1 MLRSYFNISIRV
13 LLRHKFYAAISILGL
28 AVGMGV
34 CLLIYQYIQFELSYD
49 QFHTNAQHTYR
60 LTQTTIRN
68 GEDLGEGVYTT
79 YALGPRSKETIPE
92 VEEFVRVR
100 PDDVG
105 MIVINAEND
114 ERHQENAMWYV
125 DDNFLQLFDFP
136 LKYGDHKS
144 ALEAMHSMVITE
156 PIAAKYFGETNPVGK
171 PLRVSGGV
179 FSGDF
184 VVTGVVEKLP
194 VNSHLQ
200 FDFLL
205 PIQFILENS
214 RLYKERDNGW
224 DWPHFVTY
232 VTVNGTA
239 NLNEVGSKLEQ
250 LIATHQG
257 EELARSNSRREVGL
271 QPLADVH
278 LKSNFPK
285 DLASNHGDIQNV
297 RFFAIIAIFILL
309 MAWVN
314 YINLSTARAMQR
326 AKEVGVRKSVGA
338 VRIQLIAQ
346 FVMESALI
354 NLVAALLAMGIA
366 GLTLPVLNTIIGKEL
381 TFSILRTPAFWG
393 LFSLTILFGSL
404 LSGLYPAFILSSFKP
419 VHALK
424 SVSLRPKRG
433 FSLRRSLIAFQFL
446 ISLLL
451 ISGTYLVYQQITF
464 MKTQDLGMDME
475 RVVVVNGP
483 RVVLETLKSE
493 GETLGSE
500 YKTFKTELLRQ
511 STISAISATSQIPTK
526 GYLGSAD
533 MREMGKPESSIQE
546 GYAVFV
552 DTSFTRAYDI
562 EFLARKAFP
571 NKIVPY
577 DWLIVNEEV
586 VNVLELGSPEDA
598 IGKKLITLGDTLEI
612 LGVIKNVHWSSLKEA
627 HLPVLFAL
635 DNQYGAFF
643 SIRINLSDIPET
655 ITHIKSTYKSVFPDD
670 PFAYSF
676 LDDDFNRQYQADI
689 QFGNLF
695 SAFSVLAIFI
705 ACLGLFALVSYSATL
720 RMKEM
725 GIRKVL
731 GAGVSHL
738 MLLLSREYMLL
749 LLAAI
754 VLAIPA
760 VIVGGRAWLDN
771 YAYKTELGL
780 GLFLVPALGLLLISL
795 LTVSYRTYATA
806 RANPVESLKN
816 E

>member
-1 MLRSYFNISIRV
+1 MLRSYINISVRV
-13 LLRHKFYAAISILGL
+13 LLRHKFYATISILGL

-49 QFHTNAQHTYR
+49 QFHTKAQHTYR

-79 YALGPRSKETIPE
+79 YALGPRGKETIPE

-125 DDNFLQLFDFP
+125 DRNFLHLFDFP
-136 LKYGDHKS
+136 LKYGDRES

-156 PIAAKYFGETNPVGK
+156 PIAAKYFGETDPVGK

-205 PIQFILENS
+205 PMQFILENLT
-214 RLYKERDNGW
+214 LYTERDNGW
-224 DWPHFVTY
+224 ERPNFVTY
-232 VTVNGTA
+232 VTLNEAA
-239 NLNEVGSKLEQ
+239 NLHEVRGKLDQ

-257 EELARSNSRREVGL
+257 EELTQSNARRKIGL
-271 QPLADVH
+271 QPLTDVH
-278 LKSNFPK
+278 LKSDFPK
-285 DLASNHGDIQNV
+285 DLVNNHGDIQNV

-338 VRIQLIAQ
+338 VRMQLIAQ
-346 FVMESALI
+346 FIMESALI
-354 NLVAALLAMGIA
+354 NLVAALVAVGIA
-366 GLTLPVLNTIIGKEL
+366 GLTLPVLNTIIEKEL
-381 TFSILRTPAFWG
+381 TFSVLRTPAFWG
-393 LFSLTILFGSL
+393 RFSLVILFGSL
-404 LSGLYPAFILSSFKP
+404 LSGLYPAFVLSSFKP
-419 VHALK
+419 VRALK

-451 ISGTYLVYQQITF
+451 ISGTYLVYQQITY
-464 MKTQDLGMDME
+464 MKNQDLGFEME
-475 RVVVVNGP
+475 KIVVVNGP
-483 RVVLETLKSE
+483 RVILETQRPALES
-493 GETLGSE
+493 LFQ
-500 YKTFKTELLRQ
+500 TFKTELLRHH
-511 STISAISATSQIPTK
+511 TISAVTGTSHIPGK
-526 GYLGSAD
+526 GYIGSA
-533 MREMGKPESSIQE
+533 MARKSGEPENTIKE
-546 GYAVFV
+546 GQAVFIDTDFV
-552 DTSFTRAYDI
+552 DTYDMQFVARRKI
-562 EFLARKAFP
+562 PEEFS
-571 NKIVPY
+571 NY
-577 DWLIVNEEV
+577 EWLIINEEAV
-586 VNVLELGSPEDA
+586 KTFGLGSPEEA
-598 IGKKLITLGDTLEI
+598 LNEHLLVSGDTLKI
-612 LGVIKNVHWSSLKEA
+612 LGVVKDVHWSSLRDA
-627 HLPVLFAL
+627 HVPVLFLL
-635 DNQYGAFF
+635 DKYYGAHF
-643 SIRINLSDIPET
+643 SIKMTMTNIQESIA
-655 ITHIKSTYKSVFPDD
+655 HIESAYRSVYPDD
-670 PFAYSF
+670 PFHYSF
-676 LDDDFNRQYQADI
+676 LDNDFNRQYQADI

-754 VLAIPA
+754 VVAIPA

-771 YAYKTELGL
+771 YAYQTDLGA
-780 GLFLVPALGLLLISL
+780 GLFLVPALILLLISL

-806 RANPVESLKN
+806 RANPVESLRN